1 MRQPHLAATPDG
13 PPTRSTVRMGSNR
26 HGWITGRTVGR
37 IVGVGVVAA
46 AVAVAVGT
54 HQSLLRAGLGAL
66 AQTRPAWVLAGA
78 VLECVSMVACGLLQR
93 RLLRAGGA
101 ALTLTSV
108 LSTVYNADAIAAAVP
123 VAGASM
129 ATAFAYRDF
138 RRHGVDV
145 AAAAVALALAGAVS
159 AVTYAAVVAVGAGV
173 SGNPVA
179 GALGVAGGI
188 GDALLIG
195 ALVAALR
202 SATTRARLQTA
213 LVAVMNHT
221 RRLVHLP
228 AAELAPAVVTVLDRF
243 ASLRVGRGMLGY
255 ALLCGTANWSAD
267 ALALAAAIE
276 AAGGA
281 VPWGGLLLVW
291 SAGAAATTLSPT
303 PGGLGAADAV
313 VLAGLLGIGVT
324 PAVAAAAVVLYRI
337 MVLKP
342 GPRLVWFAYS
352 RRYRHAPRGTR

>member
-1 MRQPHLAATPDG
+1 
-13 PPTRSTVRMGSNR
+13 
-26 HGWITGRTVGR
+26 
-37 IVGVGVVAA
+37 VA
-46 AVAVAVGT
+46 
-54 HQSLLRAGLGAL
+54 
-66 AQTRPAWVLAGA
+66 
-78 VLECVSMVACGLLQR
+78 LECASMVAFALLQR

-108 LSTVYNADAIAAAVP
+108 LSTVYNADAIASAVP

-129 ATAFAYRDF
+129 ATAFTYRDF
-138 RRHGVDV
+138 RRHGADV

-159 AVTYAAVVAVGAGV
+159 TVTFAAVVAVGAGV

-179 GALGVAGGI
+179 GVLGVVGGI
-188 GDALLIG
+188 GDVLLIG
-195 ALVAALR
+195 VLVAALR
-202 SATTRARLQTA
+202 SATIRARLQA
-213 LVAVMNHT
+213 ILVAVIGHI

-228 AAELAPAVVTVLDRF
+228 AAELAPAVVTALDRF
-243 ASLRVGRGMLGY
+243 ASLRVGRRALGY
-255 ALLCGTANWSAD
+255 ALLCGTVNWSAD
-267 ALALAAAIE
+267 ALSLAAAIE

-324 PAVAAAAVVLYRI
+324 PAAAVAAVVLYRI

-342 GPRLVWFAYS
+342 APRLVWFAYS
-352 RRYRHAPRGTR
+352 RRATGAPHTAG